1 MQPNNTNRTTR
12 GFRRPPP
19 TAEEL
24 ARGAALK
31 AEGQRAKDQ
40 IKGERAQFDNQWPE
54 IRTDFE
60 PGVWR
65 EAYQRMHA
73 DTLAV
78 SIVQLQQLEELTQ
91 EEAERKIFD
100 ILDKATFVESHLILN
115 GAQRVE
121 KLFENME
128 LATGDKE
135 KNPFQS
141 PEDLSN
147 FLKSMAPIFKI
158 DVRTRKWK
166 NTGMQTRKF
175 CQVLMQRLQLGDVI
189 DDKNFEET
197 YNEFKSTIEVT
208 FPAARNFAEREYH
221 LDISSYC
228 YLATV
233 APAFKYDK
241 PTGRLSLNPDVRLL
255 ALHLPILARTL
266 HSNNPQLQDRSRLV
280 TTAASYYGHAYP
292 NCAKCS
298 GVDPS
303 TNAVKMNVFR
313 NKFENLNVDVQG
325 KQYLNVTSFVR
336 PNDRMEQLEAVRV
349 EPDRLDYSNN
359 FVTGQG
365 PVTMDQDGKKKEVD
379 FKNLEDYLKKCKKS
393 VAQRK
398 ED

>member
-1 MQPNNTNRTTR
+1 MQPNNNNRTTK

-24 ARGAALK
+24 ERGAALK
-31 AEGQRAKDQ
+31 AEGRRVKDQ

-60 PGVWR
+60 PEVWR

-73 DTLAV
+73 DSLAV

-91 EEAERKIFD
+91 EEAERKLFD
-100 ILDKATFVESHLILN
+100 ILDKVTFIENNLISN

-121 KLFENME
+121 KLFENMG
-128 LATGDKE
+128 LAMKDKE

-141 PEDLSN
+141 AEDLSN

-158 DVRTRKWK
+158 DVRTRQWK

-175 CQVLMQRLQLGDVI
+175 CQVLMQRLQLGDRI

-197 YNEFKSTIEVT
+197 YDDFKATIEVT
-208 FPAARNFAEREYH
+208 FPACRNFAEREYH

-241 PTGRLSLNPDVRLL
+241 PTGRLSLNPDVHLL

-280 TTAASYYGHAYP
+280 TTAATYFGHAYP

-303 TNAVKMNVFR
+303 TDGVKMNVFR

-349 EPDRLDYSNN
+349 EPDRLDYANN

-379 FKNLEDYLKKCKKS
+379 FKNLENYLDKCKKS
-393 VAQRK
+393 VAQRR